1 MTARFQFL
9 EDIALA
15 DAAFQASGDSPAEL
29 FQAAAQA
36 TIETMVDPSTVS
48 PVSSHRIHRDEET
61 LEDLLFDWL
70 EEIVYLKDAKGLVFL
85 VPTVNVSREPST
97 GRWRLDGTLE
107 GEPIDPTR
115 HHLRSDVKAVT
126 KHMYEIRQ
134 DGGQWLARVVL
145 DI

>member
-1 MTARFQFL
+1 
-9 EDIALA
+9 
-15 DAAFQASGDSPAEL
+15 
-29 FQAAAQA
+29 
-36 TIETMVDPSTVS
+36 MVDPSTVS
-48 PVSSHRIHRDEET
+48 PVSSHPIHRDQET

-134 DGGQWLARVVL
+134 DGGRWLARVVL